1 MTLILVVLLVATVG
15 TSILLGT
22 LGKLPP
28 KELLMHTAG
37 MVLAAIGFWGL
48 VTLVN

>member
-1 MTLILVVLLVATVG
+1 MTLIFVVLLVATVA

-28 KELLMHTAG
+28 KELMMHTVA
-37 MVLAAIGFWGL
+37 MVLAAIGFFGL
-48 VTLVN
+48 VTLVA